1 MGRVSAR
8 RFRSHPARDPLTDG
22 SRADRSGGSATVPQP
37 ASLPDG
43 RTELKGAQ
51 RSWPRQM
58 TGQHRQAAMRH
69 RSTARLLVSNG
80 LIPAT
85 LPAVHELVTEPTTI
99 RERGR
104 DHRPLE
110 LRVTLLAPAVNFR
123 PSGCGSTCWTFSF
136 SG

>member
-1 MGRVSAR
+1 
-8 RFRSHPARDPLTDG
+8 
-22 SRADRSGGSATVPQP
+22 
-37 ASLPDG
+37 
-43 RTELKGAQ
+43 
-51 RSWPRQM
+51 M

-136 SG
+136 SGRGGTCTSIGSRGGWAAGIALMAGVVGRSGGSTSAKRTCPTPPVTV